1 MSEGPSPPQVQRSLS
16 LRRFGGPEGFELV
29 ESPMP
34 MAGEGEVRIRVLAA
48 SVQFTDVL
56 LRKGKYPDLDQ
67 KPPLV
72 LGYDVVGEIDQ
83 VGLGVPSSWLGQRV
97 ADLTMTGSYALYRTL
112 RLDRVVRVPSGVDVA
127 EAVALVLSWV
137 TAWQILHREAQCR
150 SGERV
155 LVLGAMGAVGQAL
168 LGLGR
173 LAGLEMWGTAR
184 PEHFARVRELGATP
198 VGRHLEDLEDER
210 PGQAA
215 GGFDLVLDGIGERGF
230 SGSWTRVKKG
240 GRLIAFGFSQPIL
253 GGATLVKMGYW
264 LVRLHLWNWFP
275 NGRAARFYSITAVRK
290 RHPDWYR
297 ADLEQLFELLAQGRI
312 HPHIAERIG
321 LGDVADAHRRI
332 ERGGLDGKIVICP

>member
-1 MSEGPSPPQVQRSLS
+1 MSEGASPVQVQRSLS

-29 ESPMP
+29 ESPIP
-34 MAGEGEVRIRVLAA
+34 VAGEGEVRVRVLAA

-83 VGLGVPSSWLGQRV
+83 LGPGVPSSWLGQRV
-97 ADLTMTGSYALYRTL
+97 ADLTMTGSYAVYRTL
-112 RLDRVVRVPSGVDVA
+112 RLDRVVRVPSGVDSA

-137 TAWQILHREAQCR
+137 TAWQLLHREARGR

-168 LGLGR
+168 LALGR
-173 LAGLEMWGTAR
+173 LAGFEMWGTAR

-198 VGRHLEDLEDER
+198 VGSHLDDL
-210 PGQAA
+210 PGLAPA
-215 GGFDLVLDGIGERGF
+215 GFDIVLDGVGQRGF
-230 SGSWTRVKKG
+230 SGSWACVKRG

-253 GGATLVKMGYW
+253 GGASLLKMGYW
-264 LVRLHLWNWFP
+264 LGRLHLWNWLP

-312 HPHIAERIG
+312 HPRIAGRIG
-321 LGDVADAHRRI
+321 LADVADAHRRI
-332 ERGGLDGKIVICP
+332 EKGGLDGKIVICP